1 MLCAADHLLGPRVDE
16 SCRAL
21 DFTLFF
27 EDLVLGCVPPA
38 VLLLL
43 VPFALYQTRRQPVR
57 VHEAPWIAVKLGI
70 LAALLGLQI
79 AYLVVRMRSS
89 SLRTQATIPSGILSV
104 VSTASIAVLSCWQ
117 HRRSWRPSLLLGLYF
132 PTMILCDVARARTL
146 WLVFSRSS
154 PTAPSLFT
162 AATSLTALL
171 LILEERR
178 KKGVASDSSALTQE
192 TKSGVW
198 DRTFFI
204 WLLPVFRRGFRGLLT
219 IDNLAGVDAEL
230 QADVLAINTPPW
242 ITGVAN
248 IDPIDD
254 MTRPHALLQATF
266 HAFASSFLAG
276 ILPRLV
282 LLALTFAQP
291 FLVTATISYVENQG
305 AHNRPAIGKALI
317 GAFALVYTGIA
328 VATALYM
335 RQAFRF
341 ILRVRG
347 ALDALIYRKTT
358 RRRSPPTE
366 NERAAMTLMGTD
378 VERIVTGL
386 RDIHEMWASTVSI
399 AIATWLLE
407 RQLSGACVVPLI
419 LAVAGFLAT
428 AWVAS
433 RSNTGQR
440 RWIEKVQARLHTTA
454 ALLQNMKTIKML
466 GLTGVVGQFVE
477 SLRQAEIETSKGFR
491 KLIIWQI
498 VLSNGPNTIAPMVSF
513 AVFSIIA
520 AVKQDETLATSR
532 AFTSLT
538 LISLLTL
545 PVYTLL
551 QTLPALWQ
559 CLGCFDRIQEYC
571 RAQVEPKDQGRL
583 TDSVEMYA
591 QPPIPRPEAAIT
603 FKDATLG
610 WASLE
615 KPVLHDLNLRI
626 PHGSTTVV
634 SGRVGSGKSTLLA
647 GILGEATCLSG
658 SIHVSL
664 TRVGY
669 CSQTP
674 WLVND
679 TVRNNI
685 VGFSAF
691 DAERYAAVT
700 WACALDEDLRH
711 WPGGDAMIVGGGAM
725 SLSGGQKQ
733 RVVSDLVSL
742 CSPVLLTKR
751 ETLARAVYAQPELL
765 LLDDIVSGLDLRTME
780 QITHRLLGPG
790 GYLRRQ
796 QITVVLATHA
806 GGHAYQDNPLAVDGL
821 PVSRDSTTDETGCGR
836 RPFLPDRSWSRP
848 FAGNSRVSCS
858 PIPLSPLGCPFPIRL
873 TRRSVVAQLVVFRQ
887 RPESQSAHGQVLW
900 RLCGSLDW
908 IAFGTHPGMPVGYHV
923 WGTPNRRTGL
933 TADRE
938 QSTCHLHDIQ
948 LGNETSFGSS
958 AHGDKDTDPGEL
970 TNRFSQDMELID
982 MMLPLVAINTAD
994 SAGSCLVK
1002 LGILCAVSSYAALT
1016 APFFILALWV
1026 LQRFYLHTSRQVRL
1040 RDIEA
1045 KAPLYSHLLETIDG
1059 LATIRAF
1066 RWTTDFETKNDR
1078 LTTRSQ
1084 IPIYTLYCVQQWL
1097 QVVLDMMVAVL
1108 VVILIAVFVFWPG
1121 MYTPGSVGVA
1131 LNIVITFSTGLAS
1144 LIKNW
1149 TMMETSIGAVA
1160 RVRAFVRDTEPE
1172 CPTPAPAM
1180 PPPGWPSAG
1189 AIEFRDVRATYRNDG
1204 PPALNSVSLQIPPG
1218 TKLAIC
1224 GRSGS
1229 GKSSLILCF
1238 LRLLD
1243 IQQGTITVDGIHLA
1257 TLDPASLRTRFG
1269 TVPQTPYFMPGSI
1282 RRNLDP
1288 HNTASDA
1295 DIIRILQAMALW
1307 ERVHALGGLTAELRD
1322 TDWSAGEQQLL
1333 CLGRALLRRSRI
1345 LLLDEATSSMDAA
1358 TATSMQH
1365 VLEAE
1370 CRDCTVLAVM
1380 HQLQHVERYHLVA
1393 LMDAGRIV
1401 ELDSPAAL
1409 LARDSEFSR
1418 LYRAQAATGTRQLT

>member
-89 SLRTQATIPSGILSV
+89 SLRTQATIPSGVLSV

-117 HRRSWRPSLLLGLYF
+117 HRRSWRPSVLLGLYF

-146 WLVFSRSS
+146 WLVFSPSS

-230 QADVLAINTPPW
+230 QADVLYFKLS
-242 ITGVAN
+242 GSLKKY
-248 IDPIDD
+248 D

-733 RVVSDLVSL
+733 RV
-742 CSPVLLTKR
+742 
-751 ETLARAVYAQPELL
+751 TLARAVYAQPELL

-806 GGHAYQDNPLAVDGL
+806 EKLFAIADGVIHLKGGHAYQDNPPAVDGL
-821 PVSRDSTTDETGCGR
+821 PVSRDSTTDETVS
-836 RPFLPDRSWSRP
+836 PSAVVETRSVQTHTPQPEQQKNGSWGVYRYYFAAAGLWTSAF
-848 FAGNSRVSCS
+848 FAGSILVSSFCGQF
-858 PIPLSPLGCPFPIRL
+858 PNAALWLSWW
-873 TRRSVVAQLVVFRQ
+873 S
-887 RPESQSAHGQVLW
+887 SANDRNPNQHTGRYFGVYAGLSI
-900 RLCGSLDW
+900 GSLLALILACRALVISMISNSAMKLHSDLL
-908 IAFGTHPGMPVGYHV
+908 H
-923 WGTPNRRTGL
+923 
-933 TADRE
+933 TATNAPLRLF
-938 QSTCHLHDIQ
+938 Q
-948 LGNETSFGSS
+948 
-958 AHGDKDTDPGEL
+958 DTDPGEL

-1172 CPTPAPAM
+1172 FPTPAPAM

-1243 IQQGTITVDGIHLA
+1243 IQQGTITVDGIHIA

-1418 LYRAQAATGTRQLT
+1418 LSRAQAATGTRQLT

>member
-1 MLCAADHLLGPRVDE
+1 MTAPHLSSLGMCSPGHIPLVGPLCIVSYA
-16 SCRAL
+16 
-21 DFTLFF
+21 T
-27 EDLVLGCVPPA
+27 PA
-38 VLLLL
+38 S
-43 VPFALYQTRRQPVR
+43 
-57 VHEAPWIAVKLGI
+57 
-70 LAALLGLQI
+70 ALLGLQV
-79 AYLVVRMRSS
+79 AYLVLRMRSS
-89 SLRTQATIPSGILSV
+89 SLRTRATIPSGVLSV
-104 VSTASIAVLSCWQ
+104 VSTASTAVLSSWQ
-117 HRRSWRPSLLLGLYF
+117 HRRSWRPSILLGLYF
-132 PTMILCDVARARTL
+132 PVVILCDVARARTL
-146 WLVFSRSS
+146 WLVSSSSS
-154 PTAPSLFT
+154 PTVPSMFT
-162 AATSLTALL
+162 AATFMTVLL

-178 KKGVASDSSALTQE
+178 KKGIASDASAPTRE

-219 IDNLAGVDAEL
+219 IDDLAEVDAEL
-230 QADVLAINTPPW
+230 QADVLYHKLSKSLMNCLNPRPFPDM
-242 ITGVAN
+242 VAN
-248 IDPIDD
+248 KHTDD
-254 MTRPHALLQATF
+254 MTRPYTLLQATF
-266 HAFASSFLAG
+266 HAFSSSLLAG

-305 AHNRPAIGKALI
+305 GHRRPDIGKALI

-335 RQAFRF
+335 RQSFRF

-358 RRRSPPTE
+358 GRRTQRTE
-366 NERAAMTLMGTD
+366 DERTAMTLIGTD
-378 VERIVTGL
+378 VERIVSGL
-386 RDIHEMWASTVSI
+386 RDIHEIWASIISI
-399 AIATWLLE
+399 AVATWLLE

-419 LAVAGFLAT
+419 LAAAGFLAT
-428 AWVAS
+428 AWMSS

-440 RWIEKVQARLHTTA
+440 RWIEKVQARLHATA

-477 SLRQAEIETSKGFR
+477 SLRRDEIETSKGFR

-498 VLSNGPNTIAPMVSF
+498 FLSNGPNIIAPMVSF

-520 AVKQDETLATSR
+520 VVKQDETLATSR

-571 RAQVEPKDQGRL
+571 RSQVEPKDPGRL
-583 TDSVEMYA
+583 AASVELYA

-603 FKDATLG
+603 FKDVTLS
-610 WASLE
+610 WASQE
-615 KPVLHDLNLRI
+615 KPVLNDLNLRI
-626 PHGSTTVV
+626 PHGATTIVL
-634 SGRVGSGKSTLLA
+634 GRVGSGKSTLLA

-664 TRVGY
+664 ARVGY

-679 TVRNNI
+679 T
-685 VGFSAF
+685 
-691 DAERYAAVT
+691 
-700 WACALDEDLRH
+700 ACALDEDLRH

-733 RVVSDLVSL
+733 RV
-742 CSPVLLTKR
+742 
-751 ETLARAVYAQPELL
+751 TLARAVYSQPELL
-765 LLDDIVSGLDLRTME
+765 LLDDVLSGFDLRTME

-796 QITVVLATHA
+796 QTTVVLATHA
-806 GGHAYQDNPLAVDGL
+806 EKLFAIADGVIHLEGGHAYQDDRPAVGIL
-821 PVSRDSTTDETGCGR
+821 PVSGDKATDEKVSPSAVGEI
-836 RPFLPDRSWSRP
+836 RSAPAHTPQPKQQNGSWAVYGYYFTAAGVWTSTF
-848 FAGNSRVSCS
+848 FAGSILVSSFCGQF
-858 PIPLSPLGCPFPIRL
+858 PNAALWLSWW
-873 TRRSVVAQLVVFRQ
+873 S
-887 RPESQSAHGQVLW
+887 SANDRNPNHQTGMYFGVYAGLSI
-900 RLCGSLDW
+900 GSL
-908 IAFGTHPGMPVGYHV
+908 
-923 WGTPNRRTGL
+923 L
-933 TADRE
+933 TLILACRALVI
-938 QSTCHLHDIQ
+938 SMISNSAMKLHSDLLHTTTNAPLRLFQ
-948 LGNETSFGSS
+948 
-958 AHGDKDTDPGEL
+958 DTDLGEL

-994 SAGSCLVK
+994 SAGSSLVK

-1016 APFFILALWV
+1016 APFFILALLV

-1066 RWTTDFETKNDR
+1066 RWTADFETKNDR

-1108 VVILIAVFVFWPG
+1108 VVILIAVFVSWPG

-1149 TMMETSIGAVA
+1149 SLMETTIGAVA
-1160 RVRAFVRDTEPE
+1160 RVQAFVRDTEPE
-1172 CPTPAPAM
+1172 CPTLAPVI

-1189 AIEFRDVRATYRNDG
+1189 TIEFRDVTARYRNDG
-1204 PPALNSVSLQIPPG
+1204 PPALNAVFLKIPPG

-1229 GKSSLILCF
+1229 GKSSLILCL

-1243 IQQGTITVDGIHLA
+1243 AQQGTITVDGYNLA
-1257 TLDPASLRTRFG
+1257 ALDPASLRTRFG
-1269 TVPQTPYFMPGSI
+1269 TVPQTSYFMSGSI

-1295 DIIRILQAMALW
+1295 EIIRILQAMSLW
-1307 ERVHALGGLTAELRD
+1307 ERIHALGGLTAELRV

-1358 TATSMQH
+1358 TATSMQR

-1370 CRDCTVLAVM
+1370 CQGCTVLAIM
-1380 HQLQHVERYHLVA
+1380 HQLQHVGRYDLVA
-1393 LMDAGRIV
+1393 LVDAGRIV

-1409 LARDSEFSR
+1409 LGQDSEFSR
-1418 LYRAQAATGTRQLT
+1418 LYHAQVATGTIQLT